1 MKPPKAFTGGPTH
14 IYSFI
19 GREVKDR
26 LVGFQP
32 KTRIQNAIEPY
43 LQN

>member
-1 MKPPKAFTGGPTH
+1 MKPPNTFTGRPTH
-14 IYSFI
+14 IYSII
-19 GREVKDR
+19 GREVKER

-32 KTRIQNAIEPY
+32 KTRIQNAIEPH